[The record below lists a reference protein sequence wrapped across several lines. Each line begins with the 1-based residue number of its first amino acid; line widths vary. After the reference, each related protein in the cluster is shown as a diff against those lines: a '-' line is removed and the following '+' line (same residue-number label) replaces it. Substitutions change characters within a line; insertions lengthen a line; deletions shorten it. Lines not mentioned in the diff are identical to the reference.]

1 MSERA
6 VLSLDLKTCSLHT
19 LSHGMDLPLFLTVTA
34 SQSQTAN
41 HLSYLIPCGGKQIT
55 EHSFSPPAP
64 PAGVYR
70 LFCRARGRDRSEAGA
85 WLRPASVE
93 HGERVLSGVGDMRR
107 LAAPQPLCALRT
119 PVDVISTPAGR
130 LHRLLSSGPTESG
143 YDPARRDT
151 SLPVGAEGEHSA
163 TYMFL
168 VSGTCTSHFIAT
180 SSI

>member
-1 MSERA
+1 M
-6 VLSLDLKTCSLHT
+6 
-19 LSHGMDLPLFLTVTA
+19 
-34 SQSQTAN
+34 
-41 HLSYLIPCGGKQIT
+41 
-55 EHSFSPPAP
+55 
-64 PAGVYR
+64 
-70 LFCRARGRDRSEAGA
+70 
-85 WLRPASVE
+85 E

-107 LAAPQPLCALRT
+107 LAAPQPLCALGT

-168 VSGTCTSHFIAT
+168 ALVF
-180 SSI
+180 